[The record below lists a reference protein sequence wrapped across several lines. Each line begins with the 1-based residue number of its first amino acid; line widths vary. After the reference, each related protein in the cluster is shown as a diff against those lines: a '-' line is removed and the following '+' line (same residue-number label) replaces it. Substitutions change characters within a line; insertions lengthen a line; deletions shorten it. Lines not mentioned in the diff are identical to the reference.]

1 MLIVPAEAPDW
12 LADFAQQIETEIEI
26 NAREITIP
34 VYTVSTVPSAT
45 LSYSGNT
52 TLGYSKWIF
61 VTDETGG
68 AVPAFTDGAAWRRC
82 TDRAIVS

>member
-26 NAREITIP
+26 NTRQIAIP
-34 VYTVSTVPSAT
+34 VYTVSTLPSAT

-82 TDRAIVS
+82 TDRTIVS